1 MSSEVCSNQKACGY
15 FKKYAGAEANDHVV
29 CIKMYCCGP
38 RQGACEREVYRKT
51 HNVTPPDEL
60 MPHGALVA

>member
-1 MSSEVCSNQKACGY
+1 MCGNQTKCGY
-15 FKKYAGAEANDHVV
+15 FKKYSEADSDNHVV

-38 RQGACEREVYRKT
+38 RRGACEREVYRKA
-51 HNVTPPDEL
+51 HNAVPPDEM